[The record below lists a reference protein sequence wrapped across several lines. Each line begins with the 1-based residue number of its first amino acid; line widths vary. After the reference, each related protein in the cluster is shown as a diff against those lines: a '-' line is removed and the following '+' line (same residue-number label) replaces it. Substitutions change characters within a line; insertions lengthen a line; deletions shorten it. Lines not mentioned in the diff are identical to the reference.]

1 MKPSLRLGPY
11 FVFAAMLLALGAC
24 GPAADPDEPVIRP
37 VRYERAA
44 IRGGAEKRTFSGTTQ
59 AEVEST
65 LSFKVPGTVTRVGV
79 NVGDVVTAGQIVAE
93 LDPTDYRVSLQQ
105 AAAGL
110 AASRAEF
117 RNAESK
123 YNRVR
128 DLYENRN
135 ASTGDLD
142 AARATSESA
151 AAQVQA
157 SRQQLEAARLQLSYT
172 QLAAPQE
179 CSIAETY
186 VKENENVSTGQGVVR
201 LICGQCSEVVVAVPD
216 SYIGR
221 VQAGLEVEVSVEA
234 VSDDTHKAVVTEV
247 GVAAGGGGTAFP
259 VTAILTGDCPQLRS
273 GMAADVVFNFAP
285 ESDRAVL
292 AVPGLSVGE
301 DRTGRYVFV
310 LDKADGDTWIA
321 RRRTVE
327 IGEVFPDGIEI
338 ISGVS
343 AGDLVVTAGVRRVI
357 DGQRVRLLGYSGT

>member
-1 MKPSLRLGPY
+1 MKPSHRLCRR
-11 FVFAAMLLALGAC
+11 VFFAVATVVFGAC
-24 GPAADPDEPVIRP
+24 GPAPDLDEPVIRP
-37 VRYERAA
+37 VRYEAAA
-44 IRGGAEKRTFSGTTQ
+44 IRGGAETRSFSGTTR

-65 LSFKVPGTVTRVGV
+65 LSFKVPGTLTRLSV
-79 NVGDVVTAGQIVAE
+79 NVGDVVAGGQIIAE
-93 LDPTDYRVSLQQ
+93 LDPTDYRVSRQQ
-105 AAAGL
+105 SEAGL
-110 AASRAEF
+110 AAARAEF

-142 AARATSESA
+142 SARATWESA

-172 QLAAPQE
+172 RLAAPQE

-201 LICGQCSEVVVAVPD
+201 VNCGRCSEVVIAVPD

-221 VQAGLEVEVSVEA
+221 VQTGLEVEVTVKA
-234 VSDDTHKAVVTEV
+234 VSDTAYKAVVNEV

-259 VTAILTGDCPQLRS
+259 VTAVLTGECPELRS

-301 DRTGRYVFV
+301 DRTGRYVYV
-310 LDKADGDTWIA
+310 LERSDDDTWTA
-321 RRRTVE
+321 RRQAVV

-357 DGQRVRLLGYSGT
+357 DGQRVRLLEQSEI

>member
-11 FVFAAMLLALGAC
+11 FVFAAALLALGAC
-24 GPAADPDEPVIRP
+24 GPAAEPDEPVIRP

-44 IRGGAEKRTFSGTTQ
+44 IRGGAETRTFSGTTR

-65 LSFKVPGTVTRVGV
+65 LSFKVPGTLTRLAV
-79 NVGDVVTAGQIVAE
+79 NVGDVVAGGQVVAE

-105 AAAGL
+105 AEAGL
-110 AASRAEF
+110 AAARAEF
-117 RNAESK
+117 RNAKSR

-142 AARATSESA
+142 SARATWESA

-186 VKENENVSTGQGVVR
+186 AKENENVSTGQGVVR
-201 LICGQCSEVVVAVPD
+201 LNCGQCSEVVVAVPD
-216 SYIGR
+216 SFIGR
-221 VQAGLEVEVSVEA
+221 VQAGLEVEVTVEA
-234 VSDDTHKAVVTEV
+234 VSDQAHKAVVTEV

-259 VTAILTGDCPQLRS
+259 VTAVLTGECAELRS
-273 GMAADVVFNFAP
+273 GMAADVVFIFAP

-301 DRTGRYVFV
+301 DRTGRFVYV
-310 LDKADGDTWIA
+310 LEKADGDTWIS

-327 IGEVFPDGIEI
+327 IGEVFSDGIEI
-338 ISGVS
+338 VSGIAV
-343 AGDLVVTAGVRRVI
+343 GDLVVTAGVRRVI
-357 DGQRVRLLGYSGT
+357 DGQRVRLLGHSGN